1 MNIQT
6 LVVTTNQNDF
16 SLPERMCIQTD
27 AIVGN
32 QCGRNEITEIE
43 NNGHRIQY
51 VSTDTIG
58 VGINRNEILMR
69 AQADICILA
78 DDDMIF
84 SDAYEN
90 TVREWFEKIPEADM
104 LIFNL
109 EGGKKRFRHTKVTR
123 IHLGNYG
130 KFGAARL
137 AFRREALQFSGVMF
151 HTMLG
156 GGCKYSCGEDTL
168 FLRDCLKKG
177 LKIYGVPASI
187 AGIQDETS
195 SWFRGYTD
203 KYFFDKG
210 VLYYLLNRR
219 LCRLHAV
226 VHCLRYRKKYMEYG
240 WGKAAL
246 RMMKGIDSV
255 DE

>member
-6 LVVTTNQNDF
+6 LVVTTNRNDF
-16 SLPERMCIQTD
+16 TLPDTMHIQTD
-27 AIVGN
+27 AIIGN
-32 QCGRNEITEIE
+32 QCGRNEITEFE
-43 NNGHRIQY
+43 YNGSTIQF
-51 VSTDTIG
+51 VSSNTIG

-69 AQADICILA
+69 ARGDICVLA
-78 DDDMIF
+78 DDDMMF
-84 SDAYEN
+84 LDVYDKV
-90 TVREWFEKIPEADM
+90 VREWFEKLPDADM

-109 EGGKKRFRHTKVTR
+109 EGGKKRFKHSKITR

-137 AFRREALQFSGVMF
+137 AFRRESLQFRGVMF

-177 LKIYGVPASI
+177 MKIYGIPASI
-187 AGIQDETS
+187 AGIRDEES

-219 LCRLHAV
+219 ICKLHAV
-226 VHCLRYRKKYMEYG
+226 IHCLRYRTKYREYG
-240 WGKAAL
+240 WKQAV
-246 RMMKGIDSV
+246 RQMMKGIDSV
-255 DE
+255 K